1 MVIVTTKNGK
11 KGDVKVDFNTFFQ
24 FTSAAKKFEMLNADE
39 YLNVHN
45 MMYENAEAKKIGY
58 LTFTDSDGRLKNPT
72 GFDTNWQDEIYRRGF
87 VTENLFRVE
96 GGDLSEVDLILPNIL
111 SLTIIRMRKEF

>member
-1 MVIVTTKNGK
+1 
-11 KGDVKVDFNTFFQ
+11 
-24 FTSAAKKFEMLNADE
+24 
-39 YLNVHN
+39 

-72 GFDTNWQDEIYRRGF
+72 GFDTNWQDEMLRGG
-87 VTENLFRVE
+87 VSQNYNVNVR
-96 GGDLSEVDLILPNIL
+96 GGSDMPNIL

>member
-58 LTFTDSDGRLKNPT
+58 LTFTDSDGRLKTQQVLIRT
-72 GFDTNWQDEIYRRGF
+72 GRMKCF
-87 VTENLFRVE
+87 VAGCLK
-96 GGDLSEVDLILPNIL
+96 
-111 SLTIIRMRKEF
+111 TIM